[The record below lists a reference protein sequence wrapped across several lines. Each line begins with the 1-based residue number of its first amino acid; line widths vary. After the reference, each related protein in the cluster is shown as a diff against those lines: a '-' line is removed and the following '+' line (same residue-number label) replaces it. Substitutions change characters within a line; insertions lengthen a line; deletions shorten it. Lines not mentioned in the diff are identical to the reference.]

1 MRKLCNHRS
10 GWHTFAQTTDR
21 ILMRLA
27 LAAQRAKLRGERP
40 EKETLPMIMRAIVAL
55 GLIAGLSACDV
66 VPAAPTGPAPATTPS
81 QPSSASIRSSA
92 RSFVQVVNT
101 LEPVAERE
109 CRARTQNV
117 NCDFN
122 IVVDDRPDQPANAYQ
137 TIDQQGRPIIA
148 FTLALIAD
156 ARNEDELAFV
166 MGHEAAHHIA
176 GHIGRQQQNAV
187 AGAVIFA
194 GLATLSGGDANAVRS
209 AQELGAQVGARS
221 YSKEFEL
228 EADALGTVITQK
240 AGYNPLRGAEFF
252 TRIPDPGDK
261 FLGTHPPNASRIDVV
276 RRTAAGL

>member
-1 MRKLCNHRS
+1 MLNKTL
-10 GWHTFAQTTDR
+10 FAT
-21 ILMRLA
+21 LA
-27 LAAQRAKLRGERP
+27 F
-40 EKETLPMIMRAIVAL
+40 VAL
-55 GLIAGLSACDV
+55 TACEVVPVQTSAPAPQVQPTAAAPILSA
-66 VPAAPTGPAPATTPS
+66 S
-81 QPSSASIRSSA
+81 QAA
-92 RSFVQVVNT
+92 RSFVQVVQT
-101 LEPVAERE
+101 VEPVAERE
-109 CRARTQNV
+109 CRARTSGV

-122 IVVDDRPDQPANAYQ
+122 IVIDDRPGQPANAFQ
-137 TIDQQGRPIIA
+137 TLDKQGRPVVA

-166 MGHEAAHHIA
+166 LGHEAAHHIA

-194 GLATLSGGDANAVRS
+194 GLATLSGGSASAVRE
-209 AQELGAQVGARS
+209 AQQLGAQVGARS

-228 EADALGTVITQK
+228 EADALGTIITK
-240 AGYNPLRGAEFF
+240 RAGYDPLRGAVFF